1 MSQRKTRTMAT
12 DSPPPY
18 HWLARQ
24 NRIPTWNLLVKCC
37 RFLWNLLNIRCTL
50 IIIID
55 MRMAIMSYRDWPLF
69 HAMNNLSVK
78 ILFDL
83 YYPSHSNTA
92 NWHRPSYFCNIIS
105 IRNKSSGTNIHLFYN
120 MIFVLDM
127 DVVPFHSR

>member
-69 HAMNNLSVK
+69 HAMNNFRLFWWRHTTDIWWEMVVIFFSIVIAILSTT
-78 ILFDL
+78 IPL
-83 YYPSHSNTA
+83 YFPQYNQLI
-92 NWHRPSYFCNIIS
+92 NIYL
-105 IRNKSSGTNIHLFYN
+105 KMFFY
-120 MIFVLDM
+120 VQ
-127 DVVPFHSR
+127 